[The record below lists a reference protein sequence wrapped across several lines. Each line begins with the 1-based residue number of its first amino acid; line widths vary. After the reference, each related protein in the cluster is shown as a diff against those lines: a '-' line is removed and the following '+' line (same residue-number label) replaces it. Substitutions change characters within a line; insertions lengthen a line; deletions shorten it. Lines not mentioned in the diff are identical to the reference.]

1 MTVDSVYDEEGVD
14 DCSYC
19 GIWFMIKDSLLLHLR
34 DNHRAA
40 ILYQFDPKLFHLRFP
55 YWQAWLLLFVA
66 VDEI

>member
-40 ILYQFDPKLFHLRFP
+40 ILYQFDPIQVIPSKMPL
-55 YWQAWLLLFVA
+55 
-66 VDEI
+66 